1 MGTEMVSRLT
11 DLVIEET
18 EKLRAARGVLA
29 SPSQGRLVLIGP
41 TSHEDGQPIEIS
53 ELPANTP
60 MFIGWCDSPSFGEL
74 LSGLQEGN
82 PHRLAL
88 YGTSAAERHEV
99 YRLKRVLRND
109 HIRGDWYR
117 VSAPLIAVIELL
129 QNSFVPAELGGS
141 VYC

>member
-1 MGTEMVSRLT
+1 MVARLT
-11 DLVIEET
+11 DLLIEET
-18 EKLRAARGVLA
+18 EKLRAAAQGA
-29 SPSQGRLVLIGP
+29 CTAPSQGRLVLIGP
-41 TSHEDGQPIEIS
+41 TRHEDGQPMEIS
-53 ELPANTP
+53 ELPANSA
-60 MFIGWCDSPSFGEL
+60 MFIGWCEPAEFGEL

-99 YRLKRVLRND
+99 YRLKRVLR
-109 HIRGDWYR
+109 HELIRGEWYR

-129 QNSFVPAELGGS
+129 QNSFVPDELGGS